1 MRFARGR
8 LHPSRHAHTLP
19 HQHRLLLLLL
29 LPILTFGMSVVSAAQ
44 PLERPHIVFIL
55 ADDLGWNDVGFHG
68 SDEIPTPNI
77 DALAYHGVIL
87 NSHYV
92 QPLCTPS
99 RAALLTG
106 KYPLHTGMQHLVI
119 LEPEPWGLPLNETLL
134 PQRLRGLGYAT
145 HAVGKWHLGF
155 YQREYTPTYRGFDS
169 HFGFWNGFQD
179 YYDHTVQASFSP
191 FKGYDMR
198 RGLEVDYDSAGRYST
213 DAFSEEAERVI
224 ARHDASRPLF
234 LYLAHLAP
242 HAANPAQPLQPPPR
256 PLPDL
261 RHIGDPARRAYAAMV
276 WRLDESVGRVVSA
289 LERRGLLENSL
300 LVFASDNGAATS
312 GVHAN
317 HGSNWPLRGMK
328 GTPWE
333 GGVRGVAAVWSPRLK
348 PRVSRQLMHI
358 TDWMPTLY
366 SAAGGDVRSL
376 GRLDGVDM
384 WPSLLR
390 GGTSSPRRHV
400 LINIDDREGYAALRV
415 GNLKYVNGT
424 CAEVAQ
430 RRRTAREPG
439 ISSDSGGATLAWLRL
454 RWREGNAALDR
465 WGGCE
470 PAGLSGWENGEAHMG
485 AGLERRTA
493 LHHHTQRHSSESSS
507 RRLTAC
513 VVVLWVPSGS
523 AFLGF
528 LDGWEGSPG
537 RRGHYNVTSVYLS
550 PAWRALSR
558 YTKVTEETVAAARS
572 AALVEC
578 PGDDGEA
585 VECDPLLEPCL
596 FDVEADPCERRN
608 LYRGQDGRFGPRF
621 EEVLDLYRRTA
632 RQPLNVDADDNADP
646 ARWNNTW
653 TTWGDFVH

>member
-1 MRFARGR
+1 MYDADQGSEDQRMRSARGR
-8 LHPSRHAHTLP
+8 LHPSRHPHTLP
-19 HQHRLLLLLL
+19 HLHRLLLLLL
-29 LPILTFGMSVVSAAQ
+29 MPVLMFGMSLVAAAQ

-87 NSHYV
+87 NRHYV

-106 KYPLHTGMQHLVI
+106 KYPVHNGMQHLVI
-119 LEPEPWGLPLNETLL
+119 LEPEPWGLPLHETLL

-155 YQREYTPTYRGFDS
+155 YRREYTPTYRGFDA

-191 FKGYDMR
+191 FRGYDMR

-234 LYLAHLAP
+234 LYLSHLAP
-242 HAANPAQPLQPPPR
+242 HAGNPAQPLQPPPA

-415 GNLKYVNGT
+415 GNLKYVNG
-424 CAEVAQ
+424 
-430 RRRTAREPG
+430 
-439 ISSDSGGATLAWLRL
+439 
-454 RWREGNAALDR
+454 
-465 WGGCE
+465 
-470 PAGLSGWENGEAHMG
+470 
-485 AGLERRTA
+485 
-493 LHHHTQRHSSESSS
+493 
-507 RRLTAC
+507 
-513 VVVLWVPSGS
+513 S

-537 RRGHYNVTSVYLS
+537 RRGHYNVTSVHLS

-585 VECDPLLEPCL
+585 VECDPLVEPCL

-608 LYRGQDGRFGPRF
+608 LYRGPDGRFGPRF

>member
-8 LHPSRHAHTLP
+8 LHPSRHPHTLP
-19 HQHRLLLLLL
+19 HLHRLLLLLL
-29 LPILTFGMSVVSAAQ
+29 LMPILMFGMSLAAAAQ

-106 KYPLHTGMQHLVI
+106 KYPVHTGMQHLVI

-155 YQREYTPTYRGFDS
+155 YKREYTPTYRGFDS

-191 FKGYDMR
+191 FRGYDMR

-234 LYLAHLAP
+234 LYLSHLAP
-242 HAANPAQPLQPPPR
+242 HAGNPAQPLQPPPG

-276 WRLDESVGRVVSA
+276 WRLDESVGRVVFA
-289 LERRGLLENSL
+289 LERRGLLDNSL

-333 GGVRGVAAVWSPRLK
+333 GGVRGVTAVWSPRLK

-415 GNLKYVNGT
+415 GNLKYVNG
-424 CAEVAQ
+424 
-430 RRRTAREPG
+430 
-439 ISSDSGGATLAWLRL
+439 
-454 RWREGNAALDR
+454 
-465 WGGCE
+465 
-470 PAGLSGWENGEAHMG
+470 
-485 AGLERRTA
+485 
-493 LHHHTQRHSSESSS
+493 
-507 RRLTAC
+507 
-513 VVVLWVPSGS
+513 S

-558 YTKVTEETVAAARS
+558 YTKVTGETVAAARS

-585 VECDPLLEPCL
+585 VECDPLVEPCL

-608 LYRGQDGRFGPRF
+608 LYRGPDGRFGRRF